1 VSHPILAEATEKMDK
16 SVTAFQA
23 EIASIRTGRANASIL
38 DPVEVEV
45 YGSRMKINQLGTI
58 SVPDSH
64 LIVIDL
70 WDKSQM
76 STVERAIMSSSLDL
90 MPSNDGQVI
99 RIPIPQLNEQRRRDL
114 VKLAGKY
121 VEEAKVACR
130 SIRRHAI
137 DTLKKLQKDGE
148 VPEDDAHRLTEAVQ
162 KLTDTHTDKID
173 AIYKAKEADIMEV

>member
-1 VSHPILAEATEKMDK
+1 MSHPILTEATDKMDK

-38 DPVEVEV
+38 EPVEVEV

-76 STVERAIMSSSLDL
+76 SAVERAIMSSSLDL

-99 RIPIPQLNEQRRRDL
+99 RLPIPQLNEQRRRDL

-130 SIRRHAI
+130 AIRRHAI

-162 KLTDTHTDKID
+162 KLTDSHTDKID

>member
-1 VSHPILAEATEKMDK
+1 
-16 SVTAFQA
+16 
-23 EIASIRTGRANASIL
+23 
-38 DPVEVEV
+38 
-45 YGSRMKINQLGTI
+45 
-58 SVPDSH
+58 
-64 LIVIDL
+64 VIDL

-76 STVERAIMSSSLDL
+76 GAVERAIMSSSLNL

-99 RIPIPQLNEQRRRDL
+99 RIPIPQLNEERRREL

-130 SIRRHAI
+130 SIRRNAI

-162 KLTDTHTDKID
+162 KLTDSHTDKID

>member
-1 VSHPILAEATEKMDK
+1 MDK

>member
-1 VSHPILAEATEKMDK
+1 MSHPILTEATEKMDK

-148 VPEDDAHRLTEAVQ
+148 VPEDDAHRLTDAVQ